1 MGKRSLSQ
9 RTAKQEA
16 NAKLDVLTSYVSTKS
31 ATMAQTGAY
40 TSARVENRAWK
51 QMMRRCAEQ
60 QTPQA
65 VDQVESWSCSMATL
79 DDELARTEMSELQ
92 PSVHFAWVVRPAPC

>member
-1 MGKRSLSQ
+1 MGS
-9 RTAKQEA
+9 EA
-16 NAKLDVLTSYVSTKS
+16 NAKLDVLSSHVSTKS

-65 VDQVESWSCSMATL
+65 VHQVESWSHNMATL
-79 DDELARTEMSELQ
+79 DDELARTEMSEMQ
-92 PSVHFAWVVRPAPC
+92 DATMYSIARIRMGGARHTTS